1 MKGGVFRFVF
11 VTLGFFY
18 VFLFVGVTAVIV
30 VAFVAVVVVSLLF
43 SRVLGLHTT
52 MPLLSLRGLTCSHL
66 LNLLPTS
73 HQSSKDTGDQQDK
86 GIFKTFR

>member
-30 VAFVAVVVVSLLF
+30 VAVVVVLLLF